1 MLLPDKHI
9 SFAESLLGFGSFL
22 LSKLQGPMTAD
33 QLWRSY
39 ERDAD
44 NYPAYQSFDNMIL
57 SLNVLYAIGALH
69 INEYGELV
77 AGRLG
82 ISKCA

>member
-9 SFAESLLGFGSFL
+9 TFSESLLGFGSFL

-39 ERDAD
+39 ERDA
-44 NYPAYQSFDNMIL
+44 NSYPAYQSFDNMIL
-57 SLNVLYAIGALH
+57 ALNVLYAIGALH

-77 AGRLG
+77 SCR
-82 ISKCA
+82 SDSSQCA

>member
-9 SFAESLLGFGSFL
+9 SFSESLLGFGSFL
-22 LSKLQGPMTAD
+22 LSKLQSPMTAD

-39 ERDAD
+39 ERDAN

-57 SLNVLYAIGALH
+57 ALNVLYAIGALH
-69 INEYGELV
+69 VNEYGELV
-77 AGRLG
+77 SGHAES
-82 ISKCA
+82 SKCA